1 MNLRVLLI
9 EDEPGIRTLLRKII
23 EKKDG
28 FHVVGECD
36 NAKEAIKILKK
47 TEPDIVFLDV
57 QINEGSGIECAK
69 EIADVNPK
77 TKIIFATAHAEYM
90 QEAFEVYA
98 FDYLVKPFNVDRVFN
113 TLDRINDIE
122 NYKKNKDDLDK
133 IIRYEKGLD
142 KLLVKGKESISFVD
156 VKDIILVQ
164 REDNTTVIY
173 TKEHSFT
180 TSATLTEI
188 EKKLGGD
195 EFMRTHKSYIINLS
209 QISKIFP
216 YGRWTY
222 IVKFKDID
230 KDALITQEKYEDI
243 KKIFFMK

>member
-9 EDEPGIRTLLRKII
+9 EDEPGIRILLKKII
-23 EKKDG
+23 EKKEG
-28 FHVVGECD
+28 FTVIGECD
-36 NAKEAIKILKK
+36 NAKEAIKIFEK
-47 TEPDIVFLDV
+47 TKPDIVFLDV
-57 QINEGSGIECAK
+57 QINEGNGIECAK
-69 EIADVNPK
+69 KMADINPK
-77 TKIIFATAHAEYM
+77 TKIIFATAHADYM

-113 TLDRINDIE
+113 TLNRINNIE
-122 NYKKNKDDLDK
+122 NLKNNNDDLDK

-156 VKDIILVQ
+156 IKEIILVQ
-164 REDNTTVIY
+164 REDSNTVIY
-173 TKEHSFT
+173 TKDDYFT

-195 EFMRTHKSYIINLS
+195 EFMRSHKSYLINIS

-222 IVKFKDID
+222 VVKFKDIN
-230 KDALITQEKYEDI
+230 KDALITQEKYEEI
-243 KKIFFMK
+243 KKIFFMN